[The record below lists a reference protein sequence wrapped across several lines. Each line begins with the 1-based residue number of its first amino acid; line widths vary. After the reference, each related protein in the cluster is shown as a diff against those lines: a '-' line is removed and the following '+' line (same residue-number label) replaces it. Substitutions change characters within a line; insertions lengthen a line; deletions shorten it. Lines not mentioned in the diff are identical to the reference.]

1 MYNKCMDFKNIII
14 YTDMDGTVLTDWDR
28 GPVVPQKNLLAI
40 KRFMEK
46 GGTFS
51 IASGR
56 QHSDILPFFEGMLPN
71 APLVQGNGTSLY
83 DCQQKKTLYMLP
95 LSREYKEECVA
106 FCKDRPW
113 VWAAVG
119 NVSTVMQI
127 NFGDERDKIT
137 KALTNYRISVEEFL
151 TGDYTKVVYVVED
164 PSQIAQIR
172 SFTDCFATA
181 ASMQQ
186 TLSAPIFLECYS
198 IHAGK
203 DNGIRKAMELAK
215 LEGKTLV
222 CIGDFFNDESM
233 LRIADIPACPS
244 NAPDGIKSLC
254 KIITCDNNEGALGD
268 LIERLEKM

>member
-1 MYNKCMDFKNIII
+1 MDFHNIII

-28 GPVVPQKNLLAI
+28 GPVVPQRNLLAI
-40 KRFMEK
+40 NRFMEK

-56 QHSDILPFFEGMLPN
+56 QFSDILPFFEGLLPN

-83 DCQQKKTLYMLP
+83 DCRQQKIISTVP
-95 LSREYKEECVA
+95 LSRTYKEECVA

-127 NFGDERDKIT
+127 NFGDERDKTT
-137 KALTNYRISVEEFL
+137 KALTDFRISVEEFL

-164 PSQIAQIR
+164 PGQIAQVR
-172 SFTDCFATA
+172 AQTDRFATA
-181 ASMQQ
+181 AQMQQ
-186 TLSAPIFLECYS
+186 TLSAPIFLECYD
-198 IHAGK
+198 IRAGK
-203 DNGIRKAMELAK
+203 ANGIRKAMELSR

-222 CIGDFFNDESM
+222 CIGDFYNDESM

-244 NAPDGIKSLC
+244 NAPDGIKQLC
-254 KIITCDNNEGALGD
+254 KIITCDNNEGALAD
-268 LIERLEKM
+268 LIDMLEKM